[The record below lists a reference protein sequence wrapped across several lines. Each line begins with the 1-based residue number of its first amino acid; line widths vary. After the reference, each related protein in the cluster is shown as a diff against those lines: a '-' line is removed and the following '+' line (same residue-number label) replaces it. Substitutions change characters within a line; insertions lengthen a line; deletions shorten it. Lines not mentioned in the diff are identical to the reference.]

1 MIKYLVL
8 ILWKQTD
15 IPITLMEYFTNKDF
29 FQTNKTDNFLTQMDY
44 WPVAEIPTTISI
56 EGVKYFAKKI

>member
-15 IPITLMEYFTNKDF
+15 IPITLMEYFTNKTLSK
-29 FQTNKTDNFLTQMDY
+29 QIKRTISLPK
-44 WPVAEIPTTISI
+44 WIIRPVAEIPTTISI